1 MIVKHL
7 PTHSTAV
14 TASTGC
20 AAAVVGASTF
30 HSACCLGLGKANAKA
45 IAQKIITTDLSGY
58 NRIRQLKTLI
68 VDEAA
73 MLTGALFDKAGEAV
87 GIVRRSYGRNTNLH
101 GSMVGNAH
109 SAFPFD
115 DLQIILCG
123 DALQLPPVDVDSQG
137 WIFESNAWNK
147 LEFKIHLLRHVHRQR
162 DEKFIQILQRMRV
175 GESKISDLSY
185 LVQHSCKERIE
196 GALKLYAVNASADN
210 ENEMQLATLPGFPHV
225 FNSLDSADNPNV
237 SNDALQDR
245 LKHCQCPR
253 QLILKINARVMCL
266 KNISDV
272 LVNGSLGRVARI
284 WPTYTDETN
293 PTNPTNPTNQPIHF
307 VNIEVEFD
315 GQLGSDSHLYVFQT
329 HVLGKQVEPAN
340 LFTTRGS
347 DNKKLAQRIQIPLRL
362 AWAISIHKS
371 QGMSLNNVE
380 IDFQRTFS
388 KGQAYT
394 ALSRVKTL
402 SNSYIRGL
410 RLEHMRMVASKPMR
424 FYRSLQ
430 V

>member
-1 MIVKHL
+1 
-7 PTHSTAV
+7 
-14 TASTGC
+14 
-20 AAAVVGASTF
+20 
-30 HSACCLGLGKANAKA
+30 
-45 IAQKIITTDLSGY
+45 
-58 NRIRQLKTLI
+58 
-68 VDEAA
+68 
-73 MLTGALFDKAGEAV
+73 
-87 GIVRRSYGRNTNLH
+87 
-101 GSMVGNAH
+101 
-109 SAFPFD
+109 
-115 DLQIILCG
+115 
-123 DALQLPPVDVDSQG
+123 
-137 WIFESNAWNK
+137 
-147 LEFKIHLLRHVHRQR
+147 
-162 DEKFIQILQRMRV
+162 
-175 GESKISDLSY
+175 
-185 LVQHSCKERIE
+185 
-196 GALKLYAVNASADN
+196 
-210 ENEMQLATLPGFPHV
+210 
-225 FNSLDSADNPNV
+225 
-237 SNDALQDR
+237 
-245 LKHCQCPR
+245 
-253 QLILKINARVMCL
+253 
-266 KNISDV
+266 
-272 LVNGSLGRVARI
+272 VARI

-293 PTNPTNPTNQPIHF
+293 PTNPTNPTNQLIHF

-329 HVLGKQVEPAN
+329 HVLGKQVEPEN

-410 RLEHMRMVASKPMR
+410 RLEHMRMVASKPMQ